1 LAQYPTHDRLPLN
14 INYNLTY
21 FKTIMPDH
29 FKTIGLYGRLNDP
42 SQQETLQR
50 LQQHLHE
57 LGHTVFVSDAVF
69 HGPELQDQGDPLP
82 DLAVAVGGDG
92 SMMLVARSM
101 AASQTPVLGI
111 NLGRLGFLTDLEAD
125 SMVEDFNRIL
135 AGEFWFENRT
145 MLALEVE
152 RSEELIHSSSVLNDV
167 VINKGETARLIEFE
181 MMVDDDFVTRY
192 RGDGLIVATP
202 TGSTAYSLSAGGP
215 ILLPTLPAINVVPI
229 CPHTLSNRPLVIDD
243 QRLISINMLH
253 AEVDSARVSVDGF
266 NVVTLDGSEKITIK
280 RAQSSV
286 KLLRVSGHS
295 HYEVLRSKLG
305 WGGRL

>member
-1 LAQYPTHDRLPLN
+1 
-14 INYNLTY
+14 
-21 FKTIMPDH
+21 MPDH

-135 AGEFWFENRT
+135 AGEFWIENRT

>member
-1 LAQYPTHDRLPLN
+1 
-14 INYNLTY
+14 
-21 FKTIMPDH
+21 MPDH

-50 LQQHLHE
+50 LQQYLHE
-57 LGHTVFVSDAVF
+57 LGRTVFVSDAVF
-69 HGPELQDQGDPLP
+69 HGPELKDQGDPLP

-135 AGEFWFENRT
+135 AGEFWIENRT

-243 QRLISINMLH
+243 QRLISIIMLH

>member
-1 LAQYPTHDRLPLN
+1 
-14 INYNLTY
+14 
-21 FKTIMPDH
+21 MPDH

-69 HGPELQDQGDPLP
+69 HGPELKDQGDPLP

-135 AGEFWFENRT
+135 AGEFWIENRT

-243 QRLISINMLH
+243 QRLISIIMLH

>member
-1 LAQYPTHDRLPLN
+1 
-14 INYNLTY
+14 
-21 FKTIMPDH
+21 MSDH
-29 FKTIGLYGRLNDP
+29 FNTIGLYGHLNDP
-42 SQQETLQR
+42 RQRETLES
-50 LQQHLHE
+50 LQHHLQA
-57 LGHTVFVSDAVF
+57 LGRSVFISDAVF
-69 HGPELQDQGDPLP
+69 HGPELLEQSDPLP

-101 AASQTPVLGI
+101 AASGTPVVGV
-111 NLGRLGFLTDLEAD
+111 NLGRLGFLTDLEAERMFD
-125 SMVEDFNRIL
+125 EFDRIL
-135 AGEFWFENRT
+135 EGEFWIENRT
-145 MLALEVE
+145 MLSLEIE
-152 RSEELIHSSSVLNDV
+152 RTGAVIHSSSALNDV

-181 MMVDDDFVTRY
+181 LMVDDDFVTRY
-192 RGDGLIVATP
+192 RGDGLIVSTP

-243 QRLISINMLH
+243 QRLISLVMIH
-253 AEVDSARVSVDGF
+253 AEGDSAKVSVDGF
-266 NVVTLDGSEKITIK
+266 NVVTLDGSENITIR
-280 RAQSSV
+280 RAPASV

>member
-1 LAQYPTHDRLPLN
+1 
-14 INYNLTY
+14 
-21 FKTIMPDH
+21 MPDH

-69 HGPELQDQGDPLP
+69 HGPELKDQGDPLP

-135 AGEFWFENRT
+135 AGEFWIENRT

>member
-1 LAQYPTHDRLPLN
+1 
-14 INYNLTY
+14 
-21 FKTIMPDH
+21 
-29 FKTIGLYGRLNDP
+29 
-42 SQQETLQR
+42 
-50 LQQHLHE
+50 
-57 LGHTVFVSDAVF
+57 
-69 HGPELQDQGDPLP
+69 
-82 DLAVAVGGDG
+82 
-92 SMMLVARSM
+92 M

>member
-1 LAQYPTHDRLPLN
+1 
-14 INYNLTY
+14 
-21 FKTIMPDH
+21 MPDH

-69 HGPELQDQGDPLP
+69 HGPELKDQGDPLP

>member
-1 LAQYPTHDRLPLN
+1 
-14 INYNLTY
+14 
-21 FKTIMPDH
+21 MPDH

-135 AGEFWFENRT
+135 AGEFWIENRT

-243 QRLISINMLH
+243 QRLISIIMLH

>member
-1 LAQYPTHDRLPLN
+1 
-14 INYNLTY
+14 
-21 FKTIMPDH
+21 MPDH

-243 QRLISINMLH
+243 QRLISIIMLH